1 MTYATFHM
9 DVRVHDAKALY
20 QAALQHLTKVDGLTG
35 AEARD
40 LLAGDEPA
48 DRIDINA
55 CLVALLDP
63 GSLPGCDIQESHVT

>member
-20 QAALQHLTKVDGLTG
+20 QAALQHLTKVDGLTDDG
-35 AEARD
+35 ARD
-40 LLAGDEPA
+40 FLGGGGTPGQ
-48 DRIDINA
+48 IDINA